1 MKAGLR
7 KYWEKRKFEKTLEP
21 KGKVLKT
28 SKNRFVVQEHFAE
41 KAGHHHDF
49 RLEMEGVLKSW
60 AVPKGVPEKTG
71 IKRLAIS
78 VEDHPVDYINFEG
91 EIPKD
96 LYGAG
101 TVKIFDKGKY
111 KLVEKTKDR
120 VIFELEGKKLKGD
133 YALIKM
139 KGRKDQWLM
148 FRTK

>member
-1 MKAGLR
+1 MKANLGR
-7 KYWEKRKFEKTLEP
+7 YCGKRKFSETPEP
-21 KGKVLKT
+21 KGKVLKAGR
-28 SKNRFVVQEHFAE
+28 NRFVIQEHFAK
-41 KAGHHHDF
+41 KAGRHHDF

-71 IKRLAIS
+71 TKRLAIS
-78 VEDHPVDYINFEG
+78 VEDHPVSYINFEG

-111 KLVEKTKDR
+111 KLIEKTKDKI
-120 VIFELEGKKLKGD
+120 IFDLKGKKLRGG

-139 KGRKDQWLM
+139 KGRKNWWLM